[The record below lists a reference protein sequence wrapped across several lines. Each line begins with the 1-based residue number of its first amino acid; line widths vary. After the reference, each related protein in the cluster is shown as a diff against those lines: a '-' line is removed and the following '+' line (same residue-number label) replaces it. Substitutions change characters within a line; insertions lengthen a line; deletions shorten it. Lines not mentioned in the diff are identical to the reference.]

1 MDKYRIAE
9 IERKAELSRVAREL
23 DRKNP
28 PKVIGEA
35 FDRIPEV
42 VRVKIEYAEN
52 NGRRRMVMLPG
63 RERWNVLI
71 INTLNDFGYK
81 AYRDILTV
89 KYESHE
95 ECHDIIRVE
104 W

>member
-1 MDKYRIAE
+1 MEEGMVE
-9 IERKAELSRVAREL
+9 IERKAELTRVAREL
-23 DRKNP
+23 DMKNP
-28 PKVIGEA
+28 PKVIGES

-52 NGRRRMVMLPG
+52 NGRRRMILLPG
-63 RERWNVLI
+63 RERWNMLI
-71 INTLNDFGYK
+71 INTLNNFGYK
-81 AYRDILTV
+81 AYRDILV
-89 KYESHE
+89 FEYESHA

>member
-9 IERKAELSRVAREL
+9 MEHMSELMCAAREL
-23 DRKNP
+23 DRKYP

-35 FDRIPEV
+35 FDRIPEI
-42 VRVKIEYAEN
+42 VRVRIERAEN
-52 NGRRRMVMLPG
+52 RGRRTMVLLPG

-71 INTLNDFGYK
+71 INTLNDFGYN

-89 KYESHE
+89 KYKTHE

>member
-1 MDKYRIAE
+1 MITE
-9 IERKAELSRVAREL
+9 IERMAELTRVAREL

-28 PKVIGEA
+28 PKVIGDA
-35 FDRIPEV
+35 FDRIPES
-42 VRVKIEYAEN
+42 VRVRIENSEN
-52 NGRRRMVMLPG
+52 KGRRSRVLLPG

-71 INTLNDFGYK
+71 INTLNNFGYK
-81 AYRDILTV
+81 AYRDVLTV